1 MRNYLIIMEMNT
13 INIIY
18 NRIKG
23 LMNLKKLGCAAF
35 LIFSFSQSLI
45 FLTSCVETVIL
56 PDNKTVDEDYWQKKS
71 EVDAVV
77 ATAYAQLRDASAIR
91 NMVVWGDFRSDEL
104 AVTSTLPSSAAY
116 RTALQQIYSLNIETE
131 NTFTS
136 WYPFYSAINYCNLV
150 LEKAENVISVDP
162 DYTRGDYEAN
172 KAQMLAL
179 RAFCY
184 FYLTKVFHDIPVT
197 PHAYFNS
204 SDDLNAPQSD
214 PDAVLTMCIDDLKE
228 ASKNAISGSTYGDWR
243 DKGYL
248 NQDGINAILADIYLW
263 RASINRD
270 ASDYEACIEYCNKVI
285 KAKKEAYELNGNGR
299 RRWGPDEE
307 KKDYYLS
314 DYNNMYN
321 DIFGQ
326 SGQNADESIFE
337 LQFRSSDATN
347 TGLDQMYYRYNNSSS
362 NGYGYLKASSVYGR
376 VDATGNGVWNNSVDQ
391 RLYEFVYD
399 ATSSSVEQFGVRKF
413 VALST
418 AGTNNTAEGNPSGS
432 RTYNFRQNWIFYR
445 LTDVMLMKAEA
456 LVQLYVLGG
465 KADGDTRNEEAF
477 AICQFINSRSLSDAN
492 KASYALKYSLYRD
505 KMEELVL
512 AERARELC
520 FEGKRWFD
528 LMRYNYRHTATQANL
543 KTTLSDQNY
552 TVVANSSEFLELAL
566 RKYAVPTAMR
576 AKIRDE
582 RYLYMPINQ
591 DEVEINTS
599 LVQNPVYKSSSKY

>member
-1 MRNYLIIMEMNT
+1 MKLKYLLFILYT
-13 INIIY
+13 
-18 NRIKG
+18 
-23 LMNLKKLGCAAF
+23 LL
-35 LIFSFSQSLI
+35 FSAMF
-45 FLTSCVETVIL
+45 TSCVDTVIL
-56 PDNKTVDEDYWQKKS
+56 PDNKTVDDDFWQKKS

-91 NMVVWGDFRSDEL
+91 NMIVWGDFRSDEL
-104 AVTSTLPSSAAY
+104 VVTSTLPSSTAY
-116 RTALQQIYSLNIETE
+116 RTALQQIYSCNIETE
-131 NTFTS
+131 NAFTS

-150 LEKAENVISVDP
+150 LEKAESVISVDP
-162 DYTRGDYEAN
+162 DYTRGDYDAN

-197 PHAYFNS
+197 PGAYLNS
-204 SDDLNAPQSD
+204 SDDLNAPQAN
-214 PDAVLTMCIDDLKE
+214 PDSVLNMCINDLTE
-228 ASKNAISGSTYGDWR
+228 ASKYAISGSTYGDWR

-248 NQDGINAILADIYLW
+248 NQDGINAVLADIYLW

-270 ASDYEACIEYCNKVI
+270 ASDYEACVAYCDKII
-285 KAKKEAYELNGNGR
+285 KAKKAAYEENGSR
-299 RRWGPDEE
+299 RRWGADET

-314 DYNNMYN
+314 DFDDMYN
-321 DIFGQ
+321 DLFGQ

-347 TGLDQMYYRYNNSSS
+347 TGLDQMYYRFNNNSS
-362 NGYGYLKASSVYGR
+362 NGYGYLKAASIYGK

-391 RLYEFVYD
+391 RLYEYLYD
-399 ATSSSVEQFGVRKF
+399 AASTSIEQFGVRKF
-413 VALST
+413 VALSS
-418 AGTNNTAEGNPSGS
+418 AGTNNNAESNPSGS
-432 RTYNFRQNWIFYR
+432 RTNNFRQNWIFYR

-456 LVQLYVLGG
+456 LVQLYNLGG
-465 KADGDTRNEEAF
+465 KADDDKRNEQAF
-477 AICQFINSRSLSDAN
+477 NICQFVNQRSLSDAN
-492 KASYALKYSLYRD
+492 KSSYALKYSVYRD

-543 KTTLSDQNY
+543 KKKLSDKDY
-552 TVVANSSEFLELAL
+552 TVVYNSDEFFELAL
-566 RKYAVPTAMR
+566 RKYAVPSAMR
-576 AKIRDE
+576 PKIRDE